1 MTDNNVEHEQR
12 PAIAILGLG
21 PMGRALAASALA
33 AGHPTVVWNRT
44 PDKAEALVAHGAV
57 LAPTVAD
64 AARGAS
70 ITIACMINYGAV
82 RASVA
87 DLAEWPTGTLVNLS
101 SGHAGEARAMAG
113 WAAQRGINYLDGAIL
128 TPAPTIG
135 TPAAT
140 ILYSGPHSPFD
151 RSRALLESFGG
162 TSVYLGDDI
171 GIASAYEMALLDLF
185 TMSVGGLAHAFALAI
200 AEGIEP
206 AAFAR
211 FAKGIGGL
219 LPDMADRFADQLAAG
234 GFPADVSSIASAG
247 SAVAHVIDAAAAR
260 GIDTTPLQAVQR
272 IIGRAAAA
280 GYGGD
285 SYARLAQL
293 LAEADHADAWAEL
306 ATPEPSQPHPS
317 HRSADN

>member
-1 MTDNNVEHEQR
+1 VTDNNVAHERR

-21 PMGRALAASALA
+21 PMGRALAGAALA
-33 AGHPTVVWNRT
+33 AGHSTVVWNRT
-44 PDKAEALVAHGAV
+44 PDKAEALVAQGAV

-64 AARGAS
+64 ALRGAS
-70 ITIACMINYGAV
+70 IAIACMVNYDAV

-87 DLAEWPTGTLVNLS
+87 DLADWPTGTLVNLS
-101 SGHAGEARAMAG
+101 SGHAGEARAAAG
-113 WAAQRGINYLDGAIL
+113 WAAQRGISYLDGAIL
-128 TPAPTIG
+128 TPAPAIG
-135 TPAAT
+135 TRATT
-140 ILYSGPHSPFD
+140 ILYSGPRSLFD
-151 RSRALLESFGG
+151 RGRDLLETFGG

-185 TMSVGGLAHAFALAI
+185 AMCVGGLAHAFALAI

-211 FAKGIGGL
+211 FAKGIGAL

-234 GFPADVSSIASAG
+234 QFPADVSSIASAG
-247 SAVAHVIDAAAAR
+247 SAVAHVSAAAAAR
-260 GIDTTPLQAVQR
+260 GIDTAPLRAVQR

-285 SYARLAQL
+285 SYARLAWV
-293 LAEADHADAWAEL
+293 LAEADHTRPTDAAR
-306 ATPEPSQPHPS
+306 T
-317 HRSADN
+317 RSE